1 MILSALL
8 LQHDE
13 VSRCWPCQPLDV
25 SGAVSCSHQLLV
37 VSPWWELV
45 NLPNY
50 IKFFMKYVSLC
61 FLRSAVMRAYVDY
74 DYACLLLTAHQTR
87 QTQHSPAGG
96 EQLCCIL
103 HTLISASYVVKLF
116 AKFSPTCLHLPCIMK
131 MVLCYQ
137 NGHRPSNRCEC
148 IIFQRIDATMDITTC
163 G

>member
-1 MILSALL
+1 MLTL
-8 LQHDE
+8 HE
-13 VSRCWPCQPLDV
+13 KMCWNKKIMRAWFFASV
-25 SGAVSCSHQLLV
+25 GG
-37 VSPWWELV
+37 WWELV

-116 AKFSPTCLHLPCIMK
+116 AKFSPTCLHLLCIMK
-131 MVLCYQ
+131 MILCYQ
-137 NGHRPSNRCEC
+137 NGYRPSNRCAC
-148 IIFQRIDATMDITTC
+148 TGRQRQIVTNK
-163 G
+163 

>member
-74 DYACLLLTAHQTR
+74 DYACLLLTAHPTR

-96 EQLCCIL
+96 EQLCCIRWYL
-103 HTLISASYVVKLF
+103 HHMLSSSLESSPLHVYIYSALWRWFYVTRMAIGLQTDVHASG
-116 AKFSPTCLHLPCIMK
+116 AKGK
-131 MVLCYQ
+131 
-137 NGHRPSNRCEC
+137 
-148 IIFQRIDATMDITTC
+148 
-163 G
+163 